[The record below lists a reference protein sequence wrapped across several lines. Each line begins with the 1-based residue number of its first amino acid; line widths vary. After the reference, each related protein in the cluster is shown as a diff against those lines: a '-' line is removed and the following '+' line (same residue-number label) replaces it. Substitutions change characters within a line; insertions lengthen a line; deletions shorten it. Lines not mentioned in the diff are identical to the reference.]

1 MELKIYEKP
10 QFIEEL
16 VFRIAPGQVERYL
29 ELEAELFSE
38 PLSHRAG
45 FLGGETWVS
54 QDREGGSDLPLF
66 LGERGGVPR
75 PGSGLAGW
83 PEGEDGAAHGRGR
96 RFCPG
101 GPRGR
106 PPFPGAGYR

>member
-54 QDREGGSDLPLF
+54 QDREGEVTSLYFWESEEAYHALDQVW
-66 LGERGGVPR
+66 LGGQKEKMGQ
-75 PGSGLAGW
+75 LM
-83 PEGEDGAAHGRGR
+83 GEDAAFVRAGHAEDR
-96 RFCPG
+96 RF
-101 GPRGR
+101 RVR
-106 PPFPGAGYR
+106 EYR